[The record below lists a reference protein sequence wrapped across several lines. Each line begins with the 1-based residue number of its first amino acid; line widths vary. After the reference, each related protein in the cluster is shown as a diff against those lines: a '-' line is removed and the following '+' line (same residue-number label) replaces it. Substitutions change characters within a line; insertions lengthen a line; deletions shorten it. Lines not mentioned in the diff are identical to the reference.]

1 MSQPAPDFAAAPSP
15 EAEPTVQIRASDLAT
30 FVVAKLCHDFVS
42 PAGAVVSGLDLLKD
56 PSAQDMR
63 EDAMALIEASAEKL
77 VAMAHFARVAFG
89 AATTAER
96 FDPAQIKGLADGAFS
111 GMRAE
116 LEWSCGVDSL
126 TKPQARALLNL
137 AQIAGGSLA
146 HGGVA
151 KVRCAVEDQALILSA
166 VAEGPRARL
175 KPEVVT
181 GLSGDTLTEGLAG
194 QWIQPYW
201 LWVTVAEAGGSL
213 THSFDEGRV
222 EITARMPHRG

>member
-1 MSQPAPDFAAAPSP
+1 MNQPAPDLRPAP
-15 EAEPTVQIRASDLAT
+15 EATIQVRASDLAS
-30 FVVAKLCHDFVS
+30 FVAAKLCHDFVS

-89 AATTAER
+89 ASTSAER
-96 FDPAQIKGLADGAFS
+96 FDPAQVKTLADGAFA
-111 GMRAE
+111 GLRAS
-116 LEWSCGVDSL
+116 LEWTCDVDTLS
-126 TKPQARALLNL
+126 KPQARALLNL
-137 AQIAGGSLA
+137 AQITGGALA

-151 KVRCAVEDQALILSA
+151 RLDCVVEGDTLVLKGT
-166 VAEGPRARL
+166 AEGPRARL

-201 LWVTVAEAGGSL
+201 LWLTVAETGGTM
-213 THSFDEGRV
+213 THSVEEGRV
-222 EITARMPHRG
+222 EIIARMPR

>member
-1 MSQPAPDFAAAPSP
+1 MSQPAPDLREDLRPTP
-15 EAEPTVQIRASDLAT
+15 EPTVQVRASDLAS
-30 FVVAKLCHDFVS
+30 FVAAKLCHDFVS

-63 EDAMALIEASAEKL
+63 DDAMALIEASAEKL

-89 AATTAER
+89 ASTSMER
-96 FDPAQIKGLADGAFS
+96 FDPAQVKTLADGAFS
-111 GMRAE
+111 GMRADLDWACE
-116 LEWSCGVDSL
+116 TDSL
-126 TKPQARALLNL
+126 SKPQARALLNL
-137 AQIAGGSLA
+137 AQIAGGALA

-151 KVRCAVEDQALILSA
+151 RVACAVEGETLVLNAI
-166 VAEGPRARL
+166 AEGPRARL

-201 LWVTVAEAGGSL
+201 LWITVAEAGGTL
-213 THSFDEGRV
+213 THTVDEGRV
-222 EITARMPHRG
+222 EITARMPRG